1 MDAHEDF
8 YGDERLA
15 STLAG
20 FQELTLDELVEGVV
34 RSVRA
39 FSRDVTQSDDITAM
53 AVSCQ
58 QP

>member
-1 MDAHEDF
+1 MNAREDF
-8 YGDERLA
+8 YEDERLA

-20 FQELTLDELVEGVV
+20 LQELTLDELVDGVV

-39 FSRDVTQSDDITAM
+39 FSSDTTQSDDITAM
-53 AVSCQ
+53 AVSYQ